1 MTRTET
7 IKDKIRLDILSGAL
21 PQGEKLTLSFL
32 SKRYVSSHMP
42 VREALRA
49 LNGEGL
55 VTFEANQ
62 GATIRAI
69 DANFIETIFEVR
81 CAIEG
86 LAARKAISQISEA
99 DIAQLQLHQ
108 RELEKAALAQDGQ
121 AVFKNNRLFHDVIH
135 KASGLSYVGEIS
147 QIHSPLLGSLWTRL
161 GYGAERLQGVILDHR
176 LMIQLIEDR
185 DAYSLEA
192 IARAH
197 VIKTKVALLK
207 ALKQGDLQAAAG
219 LSVAKQGQASKP

>member
-86 LAARKAISQISEA
+86 LAARKAISQIAEA

-108 RELEKAALAQDGQ
+108 RELEKATLAQDGQ
-121 AVFKNNRLFHDVIH
+121 AACKNNRLSSRRQSPRLRSSPMRG
-135 KASGLSYVGEIS
+135 KSRRSTRPCWAASGPVWATGPS
-147 QIHSPLLGSLWTRL
+147 
-161 GYGAERLQGVILDHR
+161 AC
-176 LMIQLIEDR
+176 
-185 DAYSLEA
+185 
-192 IARAH
+192 RA
-197 VIKTKVALLK
+197 
-207 ALKQGDLQAAAG
+207 
-219 LSVAKQGQASKP
+219 